1 MLFSVA
7 STGLYVGCGDG
18 QLLLLVPLTGPLPL
32 SAFWPSE
39 AAGPKKGRNDFAGV
53 AAAAETTQVTM

>member
-18 QLLLLVPLTGPLPL
+18 QLLLVPLTGPLHL
-32 SAFWPSE
+32 SSFWPSE
-39 AAGPKKGRNDFAGV
+39 AAGPKKGRRDFAG
-53 AAAAETTQVTM
+53 AAVAAETTQVTM